1 MLNKEELKMFFNL
14 YTKKNYE
21 GKNVEILQATGLTG
35 GFCTLNQANK
45 LGLRVPKGTKAVAKL
60 NKPHW
65 DVVELANGKMEERF
79 SARKFSVFHKS
90 QLIEEDA

>member
-1 MLNKEELKMFFNL
+1 MFFNL

-35 GFCTLNQANK
+35 GFCTLNQASK

-60 NKPHW
+60 NKPYW
-65 DVVELANGKMEERF
+65 DVVEVGNGKLEERF